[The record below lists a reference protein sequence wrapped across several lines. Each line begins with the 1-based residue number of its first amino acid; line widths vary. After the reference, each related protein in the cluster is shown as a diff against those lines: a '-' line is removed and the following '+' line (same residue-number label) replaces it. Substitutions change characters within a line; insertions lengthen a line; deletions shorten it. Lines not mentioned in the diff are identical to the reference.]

1 MPGIITQ
8 QRVKD
13 ATVGF
18 QTVFNKAMQET
29 PSDWPKVAMKT
40 QSQSAKEV
48 YAWLQNTF
56 GMKELIG
63 EAIIEGLKGSS
74 YELPNK
80 EFHDT
85 KAVKQADLERD
96 NEGIYSPMFAMMGA
110 GASRA
115 YEELVFDRLVNG
127 FTLKG
132 YDDKAFFHASHP
144 TGYKSE
150 TFSNLGTKKISG
162 ANFDAARQALRKVK
176 AANGKPWGFGRKL
189 LLVVSPTYETTARH
203 FLNDE
208 FASGGETNPYRGAA
222 ELLVTS
228 FTLENEHAWFLLEVG
243 WPVKP
248 LLLQEEKPVT
258 ITSVNSPD
266 DSYVLLNHEFLYQAY
281 GRYNAGYGLP
291 QMAWGSTGADAA

>member
-1 MPGIITQ
+1 MKPITAQ
-8 QRVKD
+8 KVKD

-18 QTVFNKAMQET
+18 QTIFNKAMQESPT
-29 PSDWPKVAMKT
+29 DWTKVAMKT
-40 QSQSAKEV
+40 VSSAAKEV

-56 GMKELIG
+56 GMKELVG
-63 EAIIEGLKGSS
+63 EIIIDGLKTDA

-85 KAVKQADLERD
+85 KSVKEADLERD
-96 NEGIYSPMFAMMGA
+96 NEGIYAPMFQMLGA
-110 GASRA
+110 GAGRS

-127 FTLKG
+127 FTNKG
-132 YDDKAFFHASHP
+132 YDGKAFFHATHP
-144 TGYKSE
+144 TGYGN
-150 TFSNLGTKKISG
+150 TTYSNLGTKKFSA
-162 ANFDAARQALRKVK
+162 ANFGDARTALRTVK
-176 AANGKPWGFGRKL
+176 AANGKAWGFGRKL
-189 LLVVSPTYETTARH
+189 LLVVSPKYETTARH
-203 FLNDE
+203 VLNDE
-208 FASGGETNPYRGAA
+208 LMAGGESNPYKGAA

-228 FTLENEHAWFLLEVG
+228 FTSANEDAWFLLEVG

-248 LLLQEEKPVT
+248 LILQEEKAPS
-258 ITSVNSPD
+258 ITSVNSPG

>member
-8 QRVKD
+8 QRVRD

-18 QTVFNKAMQET
+18 QTIFNKAMQET
-29 PSDWPKVAMKT
+29 PADWQKVAMKT
-40 QSQSAKEV
+40 SSSSAKEV
-48 YAWLQNTF
+48 YAWLSNTF

-63 EAIIEGLKGSS
+63 EAVIEGLKGES

-85 KAVKQADLERD
+85 KSVKEADIERD
-96 NEGIYSPMFAMMGA
+96 NEGIYAPMFAMMGA
-110 GASRA
+110 GAARA
-115 YEELVFDRLVNG
+115 YEEIVFDRLVNG

-132 YDDKAFFHASHP
+132 YDGKTFFATDHT
-144 TGYKSE
+144 TGHKTVTY
-150 TFSNLGTKKISG
+150 SNKGTKKFSA
-162 ANFDAARQALRKVK
+162 ANFDTARIALRTVK
-176 AANGKPWGFGRKL
+176 AANGKAWGFGRKL

-203 FLNDE
+203 VLNDE
-208 FASGGETNPYRGAA
+208 LTSGGESNPYRGAA

-228 FTLENEHAWFLLEVG
+228 FTSENEHAWFLLEVG

-248 LLLQEEKPVT
+248 LLMQEEKPVT

-266 DSYVLLNHEFLYQAY
+266 DSHVLLHHEFLYQAY

-291 QMAWGSTGADAA
+291 QMAYGSTGADAA